1 MFASYNYG
9 SREREE
15 RRKMEERRE
24 IEKRRLLNEQKK
36 EEGSLR
42 KEYMIKY
49 IDSSTTIDKSTKIS
63 DKIKNKSKL
72 NKNINKIIKYTKK
85 IKNCEDLKKGWF
97 SKKKNTDA
105 INTCRQKYNKKIKKQ
120 EYEALNK
127 LYNYSKKKLS
137 NYILKLNNSS
147 DIKKTISSINKYTK
161 ILEDI
166 YTKCKSSGSNPYNYK
181 SLLNTIITHNDLKKF
196 YELNNAYINFLYK
209 DRGEEIPYGE
219 VLNTINKLTN
229 INEKFKDII
238 NKIST
243 SDTICSI

>member
-1 MFASYNYG
+1 MFAAATNTVLRQQ
-9 SREREE
+9 RERQ
-15 RRKMEERRE
+15 K
-24 IEKRRLLNEQKK
+24 LLNEKKK

-42 KEYMIKY
+42 KEYTTNY
-49 IDSSTTIDKSTKIS
+49 IDSTTIAQSTKIS
-63 DKIKNKSKL
+63 DKIKKKSKL
-72 NKNINKIIKYTKK
+72 NKNIYKIIKYTKK
-85 IKNCEDLKKGWF
+85 IKNCENLKKGWF
-97 SKKKNTDA
+97 SKKKNTDG

-137 NYILKLNNSS
+137 NYILKLNNNS

-209 DRGEEIPYGE
+209 DRGEEIPYRE

-238 NKIST
+238 NKIS